1 MAESTRPVVIYD
13 ARMPRAA
20 IEALNYYA
28 TAIPISTQGITD
40 DILSGHPD
48 VFACDALGIVAPNMP
63 LEVRESMNKAG
74 VVYKCGCR
82 LVGAGKYNNAHYN
95 AVVSEHY
102 LLHHIACTDDAI
114 LSACDKVTEPKQH
127 INVKQSFARCTTIAL
142 RHDSFI
148 TSDEGVYKALCN
160 AGVQAMYVE
169 GRQIL
174 LPGASYGFIG
184 GCMGV
189 YESTLYVTGSL
200 KYLYSGSELAYYVH
214 NRGYDIVEL
223 YDGPLYDGGSLS
235 FWQSGGN
242 VLK

>member
-1 MAESTRPVVIYD
+1 MASTRPVVIYD
-13 ARMPRAA
+13 ARMPQAA
-20 IEALNYYA
+20 IEVLSSYA
-28 TAIPISTQGITD
+28 VAIPLSTQGITD

-48 VFACDALGIVAPNMP
+48 VFACDTLGIVAPNMP
-63 LEVRESMNKAG
+63 LSVKERLIEEG
-74 VVYKCGCR
+74 VSYVSGS
-82 LVGAGKYNNAHYN
+82 LQVEAGKYNNAHYN

-102 LLHHIACTDDAI
+102 LLHYIACTDAAI
-114 LSACDKVTEPKQH
+114 LSACGKVTEPKRH

-148 TSDEGVYKALCN
+148 TSDEGMYRALCN

-174 LPGASYGFIG
+174 LPGARYGFIG

-189 YESTLYVTGSL
+189 YENILYITGSL
-200 KYLYSGSELAYYVH
+200 KYLCRGNELADYVH
-214 NRGYDIVEL
+214 NKGYDIVEL

-235 FWQSGGN
+235 FWTGGN